1 MNIIPEDSRPNIKR
15 LREILVVLAEYEFG
29 SVIEKIGLRNRLPFS
44 ERFYFAGSVDEEL
57 DSSVS
62 ERLRLV
68 LEDLGTTFIKL
79 GQVISTRPDLVGDE
93 VSQEFTKL
101 QDNTPPFEY
110 EIVKSRIEEEL
121 GAPIGEV
128 FSSFDEK
135 PLAAA
140 SVGQVHRALLKD
152 GSAVAVK
159 VQRPDLETLVK
170 QDITIMRYL
179 ANLIDKRIP
188 KWQYYNLPG
197 IVDEFERS
205 ILKEINYGQEAR
217 NAKRFKTIFKG
228 DKSIYVPEIYDEY
241 CTSHVLTMEFI
252 EGVKVRDI
260 MENPEL
266 GEKFKRKT
274 IARRGA
280 ESYFKQVLIH
290 GFFHADPHPGNIY
303 VLKNN
308 VVCFL
313 DFGMMGHIDDEF
325 REELAE
331 LFIFI
336 INYDIKGI
344 ISQLIYMGIVS
355 ENADLKSLKYDIMDL
370 MDRYYDAD
378 LKELGKIIKDLG
390 TSKIMEKY
398 QIKLPRDFVL
408 LGRVI
413 TMVEDMGQKLDP
425 EFNGVEI
432 SKPLAKKLVMRKLSP
447 LRILDFIGGNF
458 FEFEHLM
465 KILPRSISKTM
476 MKLEEGKINIE
487 MEHKNLDALSAN
499 IDRSSNRVS
508 LSLIIAALIIGSSLI
523 MQTNKGIL
531 ILGFPF
537 LGIIGFIISAVLG
550 IALVISILRYSNI

>member
-266 GEKFKRKT
+266 GEKFNGKT

-499 IDRSSNRVS
+499 IDRSSNRIS